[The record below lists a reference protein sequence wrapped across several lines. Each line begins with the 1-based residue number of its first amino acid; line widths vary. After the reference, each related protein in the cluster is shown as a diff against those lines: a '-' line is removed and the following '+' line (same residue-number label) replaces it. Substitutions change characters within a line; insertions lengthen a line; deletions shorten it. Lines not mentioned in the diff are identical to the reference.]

1 MDKLTEKIAQ
11 ELTVDMI
18 PNGIWKTVA
27 QEIGPINLIRMLSII
42 NGDDIYIPKP
52 DRFLVPA
59 RDKIIRKEFNGYNH
73 EELARKYDLTT
84 AYIRR
89 LCGRE
94 QIAEQIGLF
103 DRTET

>member
-1 MDKLTEKIAQ
+1 MDSLTEKIAQ

-18 PNGIWKTVA
+18 PEGIWKTVA
-27 QEIGPINLIRMLSII
+27 QEIGPVNLIKLLTII

-59 RDKIIRKEFNGYNH
+59 RDKLIRREFNGYNH
-73 EELARKYDLTT
+73 EALAKKYDLAT

-89 LCGRE
+89 LCGKE
-94 QIAEQIGLF
+94 QIAEQVSIF
-103 DRTET
+103 DL